1 MFIYIYSHTVT
12 PGYVQILSLSVAR
25 STLILKRFLSCLN
38 SVTSYYQKL
47 CWCSTDVMQRKKA
60 VGRGEKNGAKQNAW
74 LHSNVSF
81 EQKRSPAVS
90 ALKNKSWGKLINLD
104 RQARLKKTSQDS
116 SLLTTSKA
124 TDKPLKVRSRLRWC
138 SLHFPLQLSR

>member
-1 MFIYIYSHTVT
+1 MFIYIFTYCHSRICSDFIFICCQKHSNFKKVSLLFELS
-12 PGYVQILSLSVAR
+12 YIILSKIVLMQHWCNAEEESGGAR
-25 STLILKRFLSCLN
+25 EK
-38 SVTSYYQKL
+38 
-47 CWCSTDVMQRKKA
+47 
-60 VGRGEKNGAKQNAW
+60 KNGAKQNAW

-138 SLHFPLQLSR
+138 SLHFPLQMSR